1 MVKWRLWW
9 NQHYAR
15 HGNRP
20 GVSYSLTKKLR
31 PWEALLKH
39 WFHEARVREDSA
51 KSMKERQAKNTLPKH
66 HNPVEESIAHRRGP
80 AVDLFANR
88 VLESCSHFPKRR
100 GPPIFFNKKKPFERV
115 FSYLRQPRPKL
126 VLRQVTPR
134 LAMPMGAPPRILSEQ
149 REWINSPFQL
159 TEIYGDCPLLTS
171 VWPKRR
177 DRASDT
183 RTEWPFA
190 SVRHQDPEVRRRCQG
205 RNEVALRRDAKQ
217 QCIKS
222 NGKQVHWLAHRE

>member
-20 GVSYSLTKKLR
+20 GKSYSLTKKLR

-66 HNPVEESIAHRRGP
+66 HNPVEESIAHRRSP

-100 GPPIFFNKKKPFERV
+100 GPPIFFDKKKAFRASI
-115 FSYLRQPRPKL
+115 FL
-126 VLRQVTPR
+126 
-134 LAMPMGAPPRILSEQ
+134 LASVPPEAGVASGYSPPRDAHGCAAKNSFWTTWMDKFALSTDRNLWRLPPLDFGLAKASRPSERHTDRVTLRICEASGPRGKATVPGKEWGCSSTRRQTEMHKEQ
-149 REWINSPFQL
+149 R
-159 TEIYGDCPLLTS
+159 
-171 VWPKRR
+171 
-177 DRASDT
+177 
-183 RTEWPFA
+183 
-190 SVRHQDPEVRRRCQG
+190 
-205 RNEVALRRDAKQ
+205 
-217 QCIKS
+217 
-222 NGKQVHWLAHRE
+222 